1 TEKFRGSIWIGAKGS
16 FSFGEPYQINSAK
29 GNFLDWR
36 RGVNLKRFI
45 QTKDFFGCNS
55 VKKRKLN

>member
-1 TEKFRGSIWIGAKGS
+1 
-16 FSFGEPYQINSAK
+16 PYQINSAK

-45 QTKDFFGCNS
+45 QTVIDESINDIYEMPVG
-55 VKKRKLN
+55 VGATRKSHSDVWEPFKIS